1 MNVLNAT
8 QKMVADFAR
17 EEDGAQI
24 VEYGMIIGAVSLVLI
39 AMLSALG
46 SSGGAFTT
54 MVGKVKTCL
63 GGGACS

>member
-1 MNVLNAT
+1 MNFVNAT
-8 QKMVADFAR
+8 KKIAADFAR

-39 AMLSALG
+39 ALLAALG
-46 SSGGAFTT
+46 GAGGSFTT

-63 GGGACS
+63 AGTAC

>member
-1 MNVLNAT
+1 MNFLNAA
-8 QKMVADFAR
+8 QKVAADFAH

-39 AMLSALG
+39 ALLAALG
-46 SSGGAFTT
+46 GSGNAFDT

>member
-24 VEYGMIIGAVSLVLI
+24 VEYGMIIGAISLVLI
-39 AMLSALG
+39 GLLAALG
-46 SSGGAFTT
+46 SSSGAFTT

-63 GGGACS
+63 AGTGC

>member
-1 MNVLNAT
+1 MSFLNAT
-8 QKMVADFAR
+8 QKMAADFVR

-39 AMLSALG
+39 ALLAGLG
-46 SSGGAFTT
+46 GASGAFTT

-63 GGGACS
+63 AGTSC